1 MRLTIEDN
9 PGSTRR
15 YDHLEPA
22 RGWGV
27 TPCGVRFPGSH
38 RTCTREKDHR
48 GPHVSHGLFK
58 KVLAV
63 WEPGGKRERRPESSA
78 PAPAKKREANRLE
91 RPSGRRERP
100 IGLPEPRP
108 QAIVDAMK
116 SYFVRVTASVEEL
129 AWLLFLVA
137 FLGFAAYA
145 FKLIYVG

>member
-27 TPCGVRFPGSH
+27 SPCGVRLSGSH

-48 GPHVSHGLFK
+48 GPHVSHGFFK

-63 WEPGGKRERRPESSA
+63 WEPVGRRERRPASSA
-78 PAPAKKREANRLE
+78 PAPTKKREARGPA
-91 RPSGRRERP
+91 RPTGRRERP
-100 IGLPEPRP
+100 IGRSEPRP
-108 QAIVDAMK
+108 LSIVDAMRG
-116 SYFVRVTASVEEL
+116 FLVRVTASIEEL
-129 AWLLFLVA
+129 AWLAFLAA